1 MDVNTIESIIDIAYK
16 ADALDE
22 LLPALPQALDYGL
35 GNFYKNWKIVIQD
48 IYDLNPDVTLMVL
61 GMSDNSLKG
70 KYYDYDGVVG
80 GPVAGDTEEDEAKAA
95 AMKTIIGFIMGVGNG
110 PMIEFADD
118 FGYTY
123 VDTDGTTYV
132 DSHPDADGHKFIAN
146 KIIEALPNREISQK
160 YTDIAG
166 NKYYSAIEYVLLNGI
181 LDPATETTFN
191 PDAAISKGDFQKA
204 INKLTGS
211 EKSEDSTKSI
221 SAITVAL
228 NILGCAS
235 SKDDVSGFFKTI
247 ALGLKVIADCN
258 FNVGNLVS
266 RGQAASYLMTLAEI

>member
-1 MDVNTIESIIDIAYK
+1 
-16 ADALDE
+16 
-22 LLPALPQALDYGL
+22 
-35 GNFYKNWKIVIQD
+35 
-48 IYDLNPDVTLMVL
+48 
-61 GMSDNSLKG
+61 
-70 KYYDYDGVVG
+70 
-80 GPVAGDTEEDEAKAA
+80 
-95 AMKTIIGFIMGVGNG
+95 MKTIIGFIMGVGNG

-166 NKYYSAIEYVLLNGI
+166 NKYYIAIEYVLLNGI

-235 SKDDVSGFFKTI
+235 SKDDVAGFFKTI